1 MNSTY
6 QMGIEKGYKMKES
19 TGMKKDFNGLA
30 SKLYII

>member
-6 QMGIEKGYKMKES
+6 QMGIGEGYKMRV

-30 SKLYII
+30 SKLCII